1 MNAFPLVSSV
11 QSLSLQSL
19 SHVWLFVIP
28 WTAARQSSLPFTISQ
43 SLLKLI
49 SVGEVCNFI
58 GSVSSQRNFEVTDQ
72 RYSPQTYLVTA
83 LGQIGVTAQFYL
95 ENKGKYILK
104 VWWHANPKDMKR
116 REREIKS
123 RRESKRGSERESK
136 RVRETPLAYWLPFL
150 CFFSPW
156 ACPV

>member
-1 MNAFPLVSSV
+1 MVLTEYLFCIFFVV
-11 QSLSLQSL
+11 QSFSC
-19 SHVWLFVIP
+19 VRLFVIP

-104 VWWHANPKDMKR
+104 V
-116 REREIKS
+116 
-123 RRESKRGSERESK
+123 
-136 RVRETPLAYWLPFL
+136 
-150 CFFSPW
+150 
-156 ACPV
+156 